1 MKLRHVGV
9 LEHFRSLA
17 VVGETA
23 EIDKDIVVV
32 IVDTALAVE
41 ERLLVSPGVPLG
53 VALVEEGNSD
63 SSAAAS
69 AVGIAPDMRGR
80 WDTAEPVD
88 AAAVMGTQQAV
99 VARV

>member
-17 VVGETA
+17 VIGETA

-32 IVDTALAVE
+32 VDTALAVE
-41 ERLLVSPGVPLG
+41 ERLQVNPGVPLG